1 MMPLKMPI
9 SPLAT
14 NPPVKS
20 PTPPAVKSPISSSVK
35 SPLSSLARAEQLFSQ
50 SSSSETESETEAS
63 TQQQPK
69 PTNQNQANPALDKS
83 VDEYNNVTHVEVDNS
98 SQRSSKMV
106 SNELVVD
113 FEHDDHVLDHSDQR
127 KNTLGS
133 ERSTRSSKKV
143 SVIDPPNELVEEVA
157 ILDFDHSGRRKS
169 LSPASRMTPPDLHRH
184 R

>member
-1 MMPLKMPI
+1 MPLKMPI

-20 PTPPAVKSPISSSVK
+20 PTPPAVKSPISSSIK

-63 TQQQPK
+63 AQPQPK
-69 PTNQNQANPALDKS
+69 TTNQNPANSSLNKS

-98 SQRSSKMV
+98 SSKMV
-106 SNELVVD
+106 SDELDVD
-113 FEHDDHVLDHSDQR
+113 FDHSVQR
-127 KNTLGS
+127 KS
-133 ERSTRSSKKV
+133 SDRSTRSSKKV

-169 LSPASRMTPPDLHRH
+169 LSPASRMTPPDLHQH

>member
-20 PTPPAVKSPISSSVK
+20 PPAVKSPISSSIK

-63 TQQQPK
+63 IQQQPK
-69 PTNQNQANPALDKS
+69 TINQNPANSALNKS

-106 SNELVVD
+106 SNELDVD
-113 FEHDDHVLDHSDQR
+113 FDHSVQR
-127 KNTLGS
+127 KS
-133 ERSTRSSKKV
+133 SDRSTRSSKKV

-169 LSPASRMTPPDLHRH
+169 LSTASRMTPPDLHQH

>member
-20 PTPPAVKSPISSSVK
+20 PTPPAVKSPISSSIK

-63 TQQQPK
+63 AQPQPK
-69 PTNQNQANPALDKS
+69 TTNQNPANSALNKS

-98 SQRSSKMV
+98 SQRSSKMA
-106 SNELVVD
+106 SDELDVD
-113 FEHDDHVLDHSDQR
+113 FEAHSVQR
-127 KNTLGS
+127 KS
-133 ERSTRSSKKV
+133 SDRSTRSSKKV

-157 ILDFDHSGRRKS
+157 ILDFDHTGRRKS
-169 LSPASRMTPPDLHRH
+169 LSPASRMTPPDLHQH

>member
-1 MMPLKMPI
+1 MPLKMPI

-63 TQQQPK
+63 TQQKPK

-83 VDEYNNVTHVEVDNS
+83 VDEYNNVTHVEVDS
-98 SQRSSKMV
+98 DQ
-106 SNELVVD
+106 D
-113 FEHDDHVLDHSDQR
+113 SDQR
-127 KNTLGS
+127 KSTLGS

-157 ILDFDHSGRRKS
+157 ILDFNHSGRKKS
-169 LSPASRMTPPDLHRH
+169 LSPASRMTPPDLHQH

>member
-1 MMPLKMPI
+1 MPLKMPI

-20 PTPPAVKSPISSSVK
+20 PTPPAVKSPISSSIK

-63 TQQQPK
+63 TQPQPK
-69 PTNQNQANPALDKS
+69 TTNQNPVNSTLNKS

-98 SQRSSKMV
+98 S
-106 SNELVVD
+106 
-113 FEHDDHVLDHSDQR
+113 H
-127 KNTLGS
+127 
-133 ERSTRSSKKV
+133 RSSKKV

-169 LSPASRMTPPDLHRH
+169 LSPASRMTPPDLHQH